1 MDMGRRAEKRQ
12 LYREGPRMHG
22 TVKMNYHG
30 SACLAQHGENKNKQE
45 IREFFQSRCRNGL
58 PRMVELVQ
66 KEQEDLIDPR
76 RPRPLGSHVN
86 HGYVEG

>member
-1 MDMGRRAEKRQ
+1 
-12 LYREGPRMHG
+12 
-22 TVKMNYHG
+22 
-30 SACLAQHGENKNKQE
+30 
-45 IREFFQSRCRNGL
+45 
-58 PRMVELVQ
+58 MVELVQ